1 MTDFR
6 KQSRRDFLRNAGCLV
21 AAGGV
26 SSFVPKLNLLGTALA
41 QSATSGYKALVC
53 LYLGGGSDSWNLLIP
68 TGTNPDGQYSH
79 ARYVAARN
87 GLYSAANP
95 TGLAIPNAPVTGA
108 LPPAFPLGASAGN
121 LGINPFAP
129 ELASLYNTGRLALLP
144 NIGTLREPIT
154 RATFNTRRRPPQLY
168 SHNDQTTL
176 WHIGSSTTTQTT
188 TGFGG
193 MIAGYTANTN
203 TLGLPPA
210 ISIAGQ
216 TRYLVGERFG
226 SGSPVFPFQMSTS
239 ATAPATA
246 IANYGATSTAP
257 GEAARRRA
265 LVELLDAAYPN
276 PLSTEYADIVDR
288 SLVLSRDVN
297 AEIASLPA
305 SSNPVAFPSVQ
316 GNVNNLAEQLRTVA
330 RMIRVSAPGFTPPAA
345 PGGEAPYASINA
357 NRQVFYVNAG
367 GYDTHNGQITS
378 LGATGHHLLLQRLS
392 QAVNWFYNEMAAI
405 GMADQ
410 VVLFTMSDFGRTINS
425 NGNGTDH
432 AWGGVQF
439 VVGGPG
445 ALTGGGY
452 MFGRYPRIELD
463 VSGNDPNG
471 ECFNRGQFLPTLAV
485 DQLGATLARWMG
497 VDDGARLLE
506 IFPNLDN
513 FASGPFASSAQSP
526 SFAYFSR
533 VIPGLLN
540 GVG

>member
-1 MTDFR
+1 MTDYR
-6 KQSRRDFLRNAGCLV
+6 KHSRRDFLRNAGCLV

-41 QSATSGYKALVC
+41 QSATSGYKAIVC
-53 LYLGGGSDSWNLLIP
+53 LYLGGGSDSWNLLVP
-68 TGTNPDGQYSH
+68 TGANADGQYSH
-79 ARYVAARN
+79 ARYVTARN

-95 TGLAIPNAPVTGA
+95 TGLAIPNVPVTGA
-108 LPPAFPLGASAGN
+108 LPPAIPLGGAGN
-121 LGINPFAP
+121 LGLNPFAP

-226 SGSPVFPFQMSTS
+226 SGDPVFPFQMSTS
-239 ATAPATA
+239 ATTPATA
-246 IANYGATSTAP
+246 LTNYSATSTAP
-257 GEAARRRA
+257 GEAARRGA
-265 LVELLDAAYPN
+265 LVELLNAAYPS

-288 SLVLSRDVN
+288 SLVLSRDIN
-297 AEIASLPA
+297 AEIASLSA
-305 SSNPVAFPSVQ
+305 SSNPVAYPVNTSV
-316 GNVNNLAEQLRTVA
+316 ADQLRSVA
-330 RMIRVSAPGFTPPAA
+330 RMIRISRPGFVPPAA
-345 PGGEAPYASINA
+345 PAPEPPYASINA
-357 NRQVFYVNAG
+357 NRQVFYVSTG

-405 GMADQ
+405 GMADE

-445 ALTGGGY
+445 AVSGGGNT
-452 MFGRYPRIELD
+452 FGRYPRIELD

-471 ECFNRGQFLPTLAV
+471 ESFSRGQMLPTLAV

-513 FASGPFASSAQSP
+513 FTGLLASPAQTP
-526 SFAYFSR
+526 SFAYQSR

-540 GVG
+540 GVA